1 MSSLHDLGLYT
12 NNVLGAIAGK
22 SEGFY
27 DASDSTS
34 YSTMGAYAG
43 IGVLLFFIF
52 IIANLYGAARLSWCY
67 NTFYGASGGAKFIW
81 SLLCFFFS
89 GFYYPFYAI
98 FLDPVCG
105 RVAQVGGRRQKA

>member
-1 MSSLHDLGLYT
+1 MSSLHNFGLYT
-12 NNVLGAIAGK
+12 NNVLGAIVGK

-27 DASDSTS
+27 DDKKESVS
-34 YSTMGAYAG
+34 YSSVGAYAG

-67 NTFYGASGGAKFIW
+67 NTFYGTTGFARFFW

-105 RVAQVGGRRQKA
+105 RVAQVGGRKH